1 MDKLIVEAEK
11 FTTSLLN
18 EKLDTSFLYH
28 NLTHTQR
35 VVEKAKELAEQSG
48 LNDSEKNI
56 LILATWLHDT
66 GYTKNIKSLNRLI
79 QMAILNFQKPDKIVL
94 QKTTEF
100 EAQFEFRPLEPG
112 FGLTIGNA
120 LRRVLLSS
128 LEGYAIV
135 GIKVEGA
142 EHEFATLKGIT
153 EDVTE
158 IILNL
163 KQVRFKKIVD
173 NDVASEKITLSIKNK
188 TEFTAGMI
196 GEATHAFE
204 VMNPELLICVM
215 DSTAKLDIEI
225 TISKGRGY
233 VPAEDN
239 KVKDSVFGLI
249 PIDSIHTPIKNVKYH
264 IENTRVEQR
273 TDFEKLIMDVN
284 TDGTIHPEE
293 AVKQASRI
301 LIQHLMIITDENI
314 TFDNKEEKKEDMV
327 DEQTLQLR
335 KILKT
340 PLEDLDLSVRAF
352 NCLKA
357 AKINSLSE
365 LVQYEQEDLMK
376 FRNFGQKSLSEI
388 EQVLIERGLGFGMD
402 LSKLGLDKEDY

>member
-1 MDKLIVEAEK
+1 
-11 FTTSLLN
+11 
-18 EKLDTSFLYH
+18 
-28 NLTHTQR
+28 
-35 VVEKAKELAEQSG
+35 
-48 LNDSEKNI
+48 
-56 LILATWLHDT
+56 
-66 GYTKNIKSLNRLI
+66 
-79 QMAILNFQKPDKIVL
+79 MAIFNFVKPDKIVL
-94 QKTTEF
+94 QKANDF

-112 FGLTIGNA
+112 YGVTIGNA
-120 LRRVLLSS
+120 LRRVLLNS
-128 LEGYAIV
+128 LEGYAII
-135 GIKVEGA
+135 GINLAGA
-142 EHEFATLKGIT
+142 DHEFATVKGIT

-163 KQVRFKKIVD
+163 KQVRFKAIVD
-173 NDVASEKITLSIKNK
+173 HDVNTEKVTLSIKNK

-196 GEATHAFE
+196 GEASPAFE
-204 VMNPELLICVM
+204 VMNPELLICTL
-215 DSTAKLDIEI
+215 DSSAKLDIEI
-225 TISKGRGY
+225 TIGRGRGY
-233 VPAEDN
+233 VPAEEH
-239 KVKDSVFGLI
+239 KEKSSHFGYI
-249 PIDSIHTPIKNVKYH
+249 PVDAIYTPIKNVKYL

-273 TDFEKLIMDVN
+273 TDFEKLVIDVV

-314 TFDNKEEKKEDMV
+314 TFDTKEDKKEDLV

-335 KILKT
+335 KMLKT

-388 EQVLIERGLGFGMD
+388 DQVLHERGLSFGMD
-402 LSKLGLDKEDY
+402 LSKLKLDDE

>member
-1 MDKLIVEAEK
+1 
-11 FTTSLLN
+11 
-18 EKLDTSFLYH
+18 
-28 NLTHTQR
+28 
-35 VVEKAKELAEQSG
+35 
-48 LNDSEKNI
+48 
-56 LILATWLHDT
+56 
-66 GYTKNIKSLNRLI
+66 
-79 QMAILNFQKPDKIVL
+79 MAILNFQKPDKIVL
-94 QKTTEF
+94 QKATEF

-112 FGLTIGNA
+112 YGVTIGNA

-128 LEGYAIV
+128 LEGFAIV
-135 GIKVEGA
+135 GIRIEGVD
-142 EHEFATLKGIT
+142 HEFATIKGIT
-153 EDVTE
+153 EDVLE

-163 KQVRFKKIVD
+163 KQVRFKKKVD
-173 NDVASEKITLSIKNK
+173 HEVSQEKITLSIKNK
-188 TEFTAGMI
+188 SEFTAGMI
-196 GEATHAFE
+196 GEATQNFE
-204 VMNPELLICVM
+204 IMNPDLLICIL
-215 DSTAKLDIEI
+215 DSSAKLDIEL
-225 TISKGRGY
+225 TVSKGRGY

-239 KVKDSVFGLI
+239 KVKDAPFGYI
-249 PIDSIHTPIKNVKYH
+249 PTDAIFTPIKNVKYA

-273 TDFEKLIMDVN
+273 TDYEKLIMDVS

-314 TFDNKEEKKEDMV
+314 TFDNKEDKKEDVV
-327 DEQTLQLR
+327 DEQMLQLR

-376 FRNFGQKSLSEI
+376 FRNFGQKSLAEI
-388 EQVLIERGLGFGMD
+388 EQVLAERGLHFGMD
-402 LSKLGLDKEDY
+402 LSKLGLDKEEL

>member
-1 MDKLIVEAEK
+1 
-11 FTTSLLN
+11 
-18 EKLDTSFLYH
+18 
-28 NLTHTQR
+28 
-35 VVEKAKELAEQSG
+35 
-48 LNDSEKNI
+48 
-56 LILATWLHDT
+56 
-66 GYTKNIKSLNRLI
+66 
-79 QMAILNFQKPDKIVL
+79 MAILNFQKPEKIIL
-94 QKTTEF
+94 QKATDF

-112 FGLTIGNA
+112 FGVTIGNA

-128 LEGYAIV
+128 LEGFAIIGV
-135 GIKVEGA
+135 RIEGVD
-142 EHEFATLKGIT
+142 HEFATIKGIS
-153 EDVTE
+153 EDVVE

-163 KQVRFKKIVD
+163 KQVRFKKKMD
-173 NDVASEKITLSIKNK
+173 NELGQEKINLSIKNK
-188 TEFTAGMI
+188 SEFTAGII
-196 GEATHAFE
+196 GDASQSFDI
-204 VMNPELLICVM
+204 MNPDLLICTL
-215 DSTAKLDIEI
+215 DPSAKLDIEI
-225 TISKGRGY
+225 TIAKGRGY

-239 KVKDSVFGLI
+239 KIKDAPFGYI
-249 PIDSIHTPIKNVKYH
+249 PTDSIFTPIKNVKYA

-273 TDFEKLIMDVN
+273 TDYEKLIMDVS

-314 TFDNKEEKKEDMV
+314 TFDSKEDKKEDVV
-327 DEQTLQLR
+327 DEQMLQLR
-335 KILKT
+335 KVLKT

-388 EQVLIERGLGFGMD
+388 
-402 LSKLGLDKEDY
+402 

>member
-1 MDKLIVEAEK
+1 
-11 FTTSLLN
+11 
-18 EKLDTSFLYH
+18 
-28 NLTHTQR
+28 
-35 VVEKAKELAEQSG
+35 
-48 LNDSEKNI
+48 
-56 LILATWLHDT
+56 
-66 GYTKNIKSLNRLI
+66 
-79 QMAILNFQKPDKIVL
+79 MAILNFQKPDKIVL
-94 QKTTEF
+94 QKANDF

-112 FGLTIGNA
+112 YGLTIGNA

-135 GIKVEGA
+135 GIKIEGA
-142 EHEFATLKGIT
+142 EHEFATLKGVT

-163 KQVRFKKIVD
+163 KQVRFKKKVD
-173 NDVASEKITLSIKNK
+173 HEVITEKVTLSIKNQ
-188 TEFTAGMI
+188 TEFTARTI
-196 GEATHAFE
+196 GDATQSFD
-204 VMNPELLICVM
+204 VMNPMLLICTM
-215 DSTAKLDIEI
+215 DNTAKLDIEL
-225 TISKGRGY
+225 TIAKGRGY

-239 KVKDSVFGLI
+239 KLKDTPFGYV
-249 PIDSIHTPIKNVKYH
+249 PIDSIHTPIKNVKYT

-273 TDFEKLIMDVN
+273 TDFEKLVMDVT

-314 TFDNKEEKKEDMV
+314 TFDNKEEKKEDLV

-388 EQVLIERGLGFGMD
+388 EQVLNERGLGFGMD
-402 LSKLGLDKEDY
+402 LSKMGIDKEDY

>member
-1 MDKLIVEAEK
+1 
-11 FTTSLLN
+11 
-18 EKLDTSFLYH
+18 
-28 NLTHTQR
+28 
-35 VVEKAKELAEQSG
+35 
-48 LNDSEKNI
+48 
-56 LILATWLHDT
+56 
-66 GYTKNIKSLNRLI
+66 
-79 QMAILNFQKPDKIVL
+79 MAILNFQKPDKIVL
-94 QKTTEF
+94 QKSTDF

-112 FGLTIGNA
+112 YGVTIGNA

-135 GIKVEGA
+135 GIKIEGA
-142 EHEFATLKGIT
+142 DHEFATLKGIT

-163 KQVRFKKIVD
+163 KQVRFKKIVEHE
-173 NDVASEKITLSIKNK
+173 VSSEKIQISIKGK
-188 TEFTAGMI
+188 TEFRADMI
-196 GEATHAFE
+196 EKATNSFQI
-204 VMNPELLICVM
+204 MNPELLICTL
-215 DSTAKLDIEI
+215 DPSAKLDIEL
-225 TISKGRGY
+225 TIGKGRGY
-233 VPAEDN
+233 VPAEENRLKD
-239 KVKDSVFGLI
+239 VIFGYIAIDSVF
-249 PIDSIHTPIKNVKYH
+249 TPIKNVKYS
-264 IENTRVEQR
+264 IENTRVEQK
-273 TDFEKLIMDVN
+273 TDYEKLIMEVI

-314 TFDNKEEKKEDMV
+314 SFDTKDTEKEDVV

-365 LVQYEQEDLMK
+365 LVQYEQEELMK

-388 EQVLIERGLGFGMD
+388 EQVLGERGLHFGMD
-402 LSKLGLDKEDY
+402 LSKLKLDEE

>member
-1 MDKLIVEAEK
+1 
-11 FTTSLLN
+11 
-18 EKLDTSFLYH
+18 
-28 NLTHTQR
+28 
-35 VVEKAKELAEQSG
+35 
-48 LNDSEKNI
+48 
-56 LILATWLHDT
+56 
-66 GYTKNIKSLNRLI
+66 
-79 QMAILNFQKPDKIVL
+79 MAILNFQKPDKIIL
-94 QKTTEF
+94 QKATDF

-112 FGLTIGNA
+112 FGVTIGNA

-135 GIKVEGA
+135 GVKIEGVD
-142 EHEFATLKGIT
+142 HEFATMKGVS
-153 EDVTE
+153 EDVVE
-158 IILNL
+158 IFLNL

-173 NDVASEKITLSIKNK
+173 HEVANEKIILSIKNR

-196 GEATHAFE
+196 SEGTHSFQ
-204 VMNPELLICVM
+204 VMNPDLLICTL
-215 DSTAKLDIEI
+215 DSSARMDIEL
-225 TISKGRGY
+225 TIGKGRGY

-239 KVKDSVFGLI
+239 KPKEAPLGYI
-249 PIDSIHTPIKNVKYH
+249 PIDAIYTPIKNVKYT

-273 TDFEKLIMDVN
+273 TDFEKLIMEVS

-314 TFDNKEEKKEDMV
+314 TFDNKEEKKEDLV

-335 KILKT
+335 KVLKT

-376 FRNFGQKSLSEI
+376 FRNFGQKSLAEI
-388 EQVLIERGLGFGMD
+388 EQVLTERGLHFGMD
-402 LSKLGLDKEDY
+402 LVKLGIDLSEF

>member
-1 MDKLIVEAEK
+1 
-11 FTTSLLN
+11 
-18 EKLDTSFLYH
+18 
-28 NLTHTQR
+28 
-35 VVEKAKELAEQSG
+35 
-48 LNDSEKNI
+48 
-56 LILATWLHDT
+56 
-66 GYTKNIKSLNRLI
+66 
-79 QMAILNFQKPDKIVL
+79 MAILNFQQPDKIIL
-94 QKTTEF
+94 QKVSDF

-112 FGLTIGNA
+112 YAVTIGNA

-128 LEGYAIV
+128 LDGYAITGV
-135 GIKVEGA
+135 KIEGVD
-142 EHEFATLKGIT
+142 HEFDTIKGIS
-153 EDVTE
+153 EDVVE

-163 KQVRFKKIVD
+163 KQVRFKKIVEHEVT
-173 NDVASEKITLSIKNK
+173 NEKISLSLKNI
-188 TEFTAGMI
+188 TQFTAEKIADG
-196 GEATHAFE
+196 THSFQ
-204 VMNPELLICVM
+204 VMNPDQLICTM
-215 DSTAKLDIEI
+215 DTSAKLDIEI
-225 TISKGRGY
+225 TIGKGRGY

-239 KVKDSVFGLI
+239 KQKEAPVGFI
-249 PIDSIHTPIKNVKYH
+249 ATDSIFTPIKNVKYT

-273 TDFEKLIMDVN
+273 TDYEKLIMEVV

-293 AVKQASRI
+293 AVKQAGRI

-314 TFDNKEEKKEDMV
+314 TFDSKEEKKEDLV

-335 KILKT
+335 KVLKT

-388 EQVLIERGLGFGMD
+388 EQVLNERGLNFGMD
-402 LSKLGLDKEDY
+402 LQRLGIDKDDY

>member
-1 MDKLIVEAEK
+1 
-11 FTTSLLN
+11 
-18 EKLDTSFLYH
+18 
-28 NLTHTQR
+28 
-35 VVEKAKELAEQSG
+35 
-48 LNDSEKNI
+48 
-56 LILATWLHDT
+56 
-66 GYTKNIKSLNRLI
+66 
-79 QMAILNFQKPDKIVL
+79 MAILNFQKPDKIVL
-94 QKTTEF
+94 QKATDF

-112 FGLTIGNA
+112 FGVTIGNA

-135 GIKVEGA
+135 GIRVEGV
-142 EHEFATLKGIT
+142 EHEFATLKGVT

-158 IILNL
+158 MILNL
-163 KQVRFKKIVD
+163 KQVRFKKTVD
-173 NDVASEKITLSIKNK
+173 HEVSNEKISLHIKGK
-188 TEFTAGMI
+188 TEFTAANIQEG
-196 GEATHAFE
+196 TQSFQ
-204 VMNPELLICVM
+204 VMNPDLLICTM
-215 DSTAKLDIEI
+215 DPSAKLDIEL
-225 TISKGRGY
+225 TIGKGRGY
-233 VPAEDN
+233 VPAEEN
-239 KVKDSVFGLI
+239 KLKDAPLGYV
-249 PIDSIHTPIKNVKYH
+249 PIDSIYTPIKNVKYT

-273 TDFEKLIMDVN
+273 TDYEKLIMEVV

-314 TFDNKEEKKEDMV
+314 TFDNKEEKKEDLV

-376 FRNFGQKSLSEI
+376 FRNFGQKSLAEI
-388 EQVLIERGLGFGMD
+388 EQVLNERGLHFGMD
-402 LSKLGLDKEDY
+402 LGKLGLDKDDF

>member
-1 MDKLIVEAEK
+1 
-11 FTTSLLN
+11 
-18 EKLDTSFLYH
+18 
-28 NLTHTQR
+28 
-35 VVEKAKELAEQSG
+35 
-48 LNDSEKNI
+48 
-56 LILATWLHDT
+56 
-66 GYTKNIKSLNRLI
+66 
-79 QMAILNFQKPDKIVL
+79 MAILNFQKPDKIVL
-94 QKTTEF
+94 QKANDF
-100 EAQFEFRPLEPG
+100 DAQFEFRPLEPG
-112 FGLTIGNA
+112 YGLTIGNA

-135 GIKVEGA
+135 GIKIEGA
-142 EHEFATLKGIT
+142 EHEFATLKGVT

-158 IILNL
+158 IVLNL
-163 KQVRFKKIVD
+163 KQVRFKKKVD
-173 NDVASEKITLSIKNK
+173 GDVNNEKVTLSIKNQ
-188 TEFTAGMI
+188 TEFTAGMS
-196 GEATHAFE
+196 GDATQAFE
-204 VMNPELLICVM
+204 VMNPMLLICTM
-215 DSTAKLDIEI
+215 DNSSKLDIEI
-225 TISKGRGY
+225 TIAKGRGY

-239 KVKDSVFGLI
+239 RVKDSVFGYI
-249 PIDSIHTPIKNVKYH
+249 PIDSIHTPIRNVKYT

-273 TDFEKLIMDVN
+273 TDFEKLVMDVA

-314 TFDNKEEKKEDMV
+314 TFDSKEEKKEDLV

-335 KILKT
+335 KVLKT

-388 EQVLIERGLGFGMD
+388 EQVLNERGLGFGMD
-402 LSKLGLDKEDY
+402 LGKLGVDKDDY

>member
-1 MDKLIVEAEK
+1 
-11 FTTSLLN
+11 
-18 EKLDTSFLYH
+18 
-28 NLTHTQR
+28 
-35 VVEKAKELAEQSG
+35 
-48 LNDSEKNI
+48 
-56 LILATWLHDT
+56 
-66 GYTKNIKSLNRLI
+66 
-79 QMAILNFQKPDKIVL
+79 MAILNFQKPDKIIL
-94 QKTTEF
+94 QKANDF

-112 FGLTIGNA
+112 YGVTIGNA

-128 LEGYAIV
+128 LEGYAIS
-135 GIKVEGA
+135 GIFIEGA
-142 EHEFATLKGIT
+142 DHEFATIKGVV

-158 IILNL
+158 MILNL
-163 KQVRFKKIVD
+163 KQVRFKKVVD
-173 NDVASEKITLSIKNK
+173 HDLSNEKITLSIKGRS
-188 TEFTAGMI
+188 EFTAGMI
-196 GEATHAFE
+196 GEVTNSFQI
-204 VMNPELLICVM
+204 MNPNLLICTM
-215 DSTAKLDIEI
+215 DSTAKLNIEL

-233 VPAEDN
+233 VPADEN
-239 KVKDSVFGLI
+239 KVKDAPFGYI
-249 PIDSIHTPIKNVKYH
+249 PIDAIYTPIKNVKYG

-273 TDFEKLIMDVN
+273 TDYEKLLMDVT

-314 TFDNKEEKKEDMV
+314 TFDNKEEKKEDLV

-376 FRNFGQKSLSEI
+376 FRNFGQKSLAEI
-388 EQVLIERGLGFGMD
+388 EQVLHERGLQFGMD
-402 LSKLGLDKEDY
+402 LSKLGLDKDEF